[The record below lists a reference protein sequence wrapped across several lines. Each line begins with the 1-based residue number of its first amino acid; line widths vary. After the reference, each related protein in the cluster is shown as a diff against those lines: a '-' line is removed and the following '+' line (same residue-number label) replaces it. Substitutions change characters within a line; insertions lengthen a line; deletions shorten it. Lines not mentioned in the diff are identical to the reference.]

1 MTRDRVYEVAL
12 FLFAFAL
19 FYDSCWCS
27 CTNFLF
33 YHDYLH
39 IEAQQISVTLIE
51 SVYHIPTQFGVIAG
65 ITFPVILHET
75 SSNGLQIF
83 KI

>member
-1 MTRDRVYEVAL
+1 MHR
-12 FLFAFAL
+12 FSF
-19 FYDSCWCS
+19 
-27 CTNFLF
+27 F

-39 IEAQQISVTLIE
+39 IEAQQISVTLTE